1 MSVLAQTNER
11 HKRPLGPEPRRNAL
25 FGSTRKLSC
34 ALYRVIAPSPIK
46 PNLGF
51 WGPLNYVRLFR
62 SQASIQTNPSMK
74 KNTTTAKVM
83 VFLVY
88 ARQHIAVAIQPALW
102 CFAPLLTAMSTA
114 FANIKCKRLC
124 WLHLWSEW
132 RDLNSRPLG
141 PEPSALPNCATPR
154 KTTMIILG
162 LLLFCKCFG
171 WIDDFQ

>member
-1 MSVLAQTNER
+1 MSFYANRPIFVRKPCDWICSERRERNSEMSVLAQANER
-11 HKRPLGPEPRRNAL
+11 HPRPLGPEPRRNAL

-51 WGPLNYVRLFR
+51 WGPLNYVRLLR

-83 VFLVY
+83 VFFLV
-88 ARQHIAVAIQPALW
+88 RVTGFEPAASW
-102 CFAPLLTAMSTA
+102 SRT
-114 FANIKCKRLC
+114 KRTTKLC
-124 WLHLWSEW
+124 H
-132 RDLNSRPLG
+132 
-141 PEPSALPNCATPR
+141 TR